1 MPEDKKR
8 DPMPPPDATP
18 EEIGEFWDTHN
29 LANYWDETH
38 EVEIQVQWSQR
49 KNVIGCSMQSIEM
62 LVEDC
67 IQTLRKKQK
76 IKKSE
81 YLPSGTIP
89 VVDQGQDFIGGYI
102 NDTERSYDG
111 QLPVIVFGDHTCTL
125 KYVDFPFAVGADGTQ
140 LIRPTKDFNIR
151 YFYYALRNLPLEQ
164 FGYQRHFKYLKT
176 SKIFCPP
183 MQLQRK
189 IAAVLSAYDDL
200 IENNN
205 RRIKI
210 LEDMAQTLYREWF
223 VHFRFPGHENVP
235 MVESPLGP
243 IPEGWVVK
251 QLGEIY
257 DVLMG
262 LSPKSEFYNET
273 GEGLPFHQG
282 VTDFGQRFP
291 TDRVYCTVQ
300 KRIAE
305 IGDILFSVR
314 APVGRIN
321 VANKKIIIGRGLSA
335 IRSKNG
341 DQAFLLQQLKDRFQ
355 EEDTIGSGTIY
366 NAITKSDLLGIQLLK
381 PAKSIVAKFEETV
394 QPIFLELVNL
404 TMKNTNLRQTR
415 DLLLPK
421 LISGEIDVSEL
432 DINIDGMQ
440 PTKGGT
446 YIPYPLTDRLHSDEK
461 ILGGKPV
468 IKGTRLAVAFI
479 LDLLKQGWSEEEVVE
494 NYPSVAYEDI
504 EACRAYQEKVKR
516 ASVSR

>member
-1 MPEDKKR
+1 MNTWR
-8 DPMPPPDATP
+8 
-18 EEIGEFWDTHN
+18 
-29 LANYWDETH
+29 
-38 EVEIQVQWSQR
+38 
-49 KNVIGCSMQSIEM
+49 NVIIDDLGQIITGSTPPTKKTEYYGNEYPFITPTDIEIDSRLVHTKRFLSQKGYEYNKNRLLPRNAVCVVCIASIG
-62 LVEDC
+62 
-67 IQTLRKKQK
+67 K
-76 IKKSE
+76 ICMTTV
-81 YLPSGTIP
+81 PSVTNQQINSV
-89 VVDQGQDFIGGYI
+89 VVDQQKHD
-102 NDTERSYDG
+102 
-111 QLPVIVFGDHTCTL
+111 P
-125 KYVDFPFAVGADGTQ
+125 
-140 LIRPTKDFNIR
+140 
-151 YFYYALRNLPLEQ
+151 YFVYYLLRT
-164 FGYQRHFKYLKT
+164 KT
-176 SKIFCPP
+176 STLHNIAAGVAVPIVKKSTFANLEVCVPT
-183 MQLQRK
+183 LTTQRK

-200 IENNN
+200 IENNT

-210 LEDMAQTLYREWF
+210 LEDMAQTLYQEWF

-235 MVESPLGP
+235 MVESPLGR
-243 IPEGWVVK
+243 IPQGWEVK
-251 QLGEIY
+251 QLGEIC

-291 TDRVYCTVQ
+291 TDRVYCTIQ

-321 VANKKIIIGRGLSA
+321 VANKKIVIGRGLSA

-341 DQAFLLQQLKDRFQ
+341 DQAFILQQLKDKFQ
-355 EEDTIGSGTIY
+355 EEDTMGSGTIY
-366 NAITKSDLLGIQLLK
+366 NAITKADLLGIQLLK
-381 PAKSIVAKFEETV
+381 PAKSIAAKFEEAA
-394 QPIFLELVNL
+394 QPISLELANL

-421 LISGEIDVSEL
+421 FISGEIDVSEL
-432 DINIDGMQ
+432 DIDIDGMQ

-446 YIPYPLTDRLHSDEK
+446 YIPYPLTERLHSDRK

-479 LDLLKQGWSEEEVVE
+479 LDLLKQGWSEEDIVE

-504 EACRAYQEKVKR
+504 EACRAFEER
-516 ASVSR
+516 